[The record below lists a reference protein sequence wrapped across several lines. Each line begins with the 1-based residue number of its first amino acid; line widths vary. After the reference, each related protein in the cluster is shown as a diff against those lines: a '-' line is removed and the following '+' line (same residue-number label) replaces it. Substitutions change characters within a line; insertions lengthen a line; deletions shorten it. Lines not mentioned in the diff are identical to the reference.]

1 MSAGK
6 QPNMQN
12 KVSNNSLIINLG
24 VSEAALSGI
33 FVFFLDFV
41 TKSESSFQETSWDTI
56 DPYSTVL
63 TKCHLGF
70 TLPFF
75 YMCMYKKWVK
85 TKLKQYLKSILK
97 SAKITQPFQTDRVA
111 SLINVLLTV

>member
-1 MSAGK
+1 MWDMSAGK

-70 TLPFF
+70 TLPFL
-75 YMCMYKKWVK
+75 YMCMYKNGS
-85 TKLKQYLKSILK
+85 KLNWNNIWNQS
-97 SAKITQPFQTDRVA
+97 
-111 SLINVLLTV
+111 